1 MSITITVAPTVAR
14 EAFERIEALAQGLP
28 ETDPNFEGLVIRV
41 ERHDFTGVRDPHDE
55 LRAAHLLHL
64 VEDAIESET
73 SHFGAL
79 QPSHPWERQSPSS
92 LF

>member
-28 ETDPNFEGLVIRV
+28 ETDPNFEGLSIRV

-73 SHFGAL
+73 SHFGEL
-79 QPSHPWERQSPSS
+79 QPSPQWERRSPSS